1 MSGTVTQLCSVE
13 HTWLCAILHV
23 FHITGSDVKLVND
36 FAVKIPFSHMLQY
49 RRPRFLD
56 GVRYLRNSV
65 IQFMSV
71 VVETKCQC
79 FVVLVF
85 LHVTVLSV
93 YSVSC
98 LVICCHLTN
107 KGFIYIYARRWCF
120 IFSMRSSLQSIF

>member
-36 FAVKIPFSHMLQY
+36 FAVKIPFSHMLLY

-85 LHVTVLSV
+85 FACYCSLCIFCLLS
-93 YSVSC
+93 
-98 LVICCHLTN
+98 CHLL
-107 KGFIYIYARRWCF
+107 
-120 IFSMRSSLQSIF
+120 SLDE